1 MDGLIEKTAMA
12 AERVLSSTRFMVLA
26 TADAAGTPWATPL
39 WFAWNGRRHLY
50 WVSRPGA
57 RHSVNIA
64 ERADVSLVVFDSQV
78 AVGSASAFYARA
90 AASLVPEGEIEPGM
104 AVFSH
109 ESEAQGLGPW
119 SVERVTGDA
128 ELRLYRASLTD
139 TWVLAEDGGPD
150 RRLAVQD
157 G

>member
-1 MDGLIEKTAMA
+1 MDGLIEETVLA

-26 TADAAGTPWATPL
+26 TAGAAGTPWATPV
-39 WFAWNGRRHLY
+39 WFARDSRRHLY

-57 RHSVNIA
+57 RHSLNIA
-64 ERADVSLVVFDSQV
+64 ERPDVSLVVFDSQV

-90 AASLVPEGEIEPGM
+90 GASLVPEREIESGI
-104 AVFSH
+104 AVFSR
-109 ESEAQGLGPW
+109 ESKAQGIGSW
-119 SVERVTGDA
+119 SVDRVTGDA

-150 RRLAVQD
+150 RRLEVQD

>member
-1 MDGLIEKTAMA
+1 MDEVMDPTARA
-12 AERVLSSTRFMVLA
+12 AERVLSSTRYMVLA
-26 TADAAGTPWATPL
+26 TADAAGMPWATPV
-39 WFAWNGRRHLY
+39 WFARDGRRHLY

-90 AASLVPEGEIEPGM
+90 GASLVPEGEIESGM
-104 AVFSH
+104 AVFSR
-109 ESEAQGLGPW
+109 ECEAQGLGPW

-150 RRLAVQD
+150 RRLEVQD